1 MPDREYEISTRA
13 YCKMIMHSAK
23 YPNSSLN
30 GLLLARREDMTRSKT
45 VRFCDSIPLFHIAV
59 GLTPMLEM
67 ALAQV
72 SCPARKGH
80 YRNGF
85 NWGNEEITRGIIT

>member
-1 MPDREYEISTRA
+1 MSNREYEISTRA

-30 GLLLARREDMTRSKT
+30 GLLLARREDMNRGKT

-72 SCPARKGH
+72 NQGLSFRS
-80 YRNGF
+80 
-85 NWGNEEITRGIIT
+85 I

>member
-1 MPDREYEISTRA
+1 MQNLSNKSYLLFFFQRKMSNREYEISTRA

-30 GLLLARREDMTRSKT
+30 GLLLARREDMNRGKT

-72 SCPARKGH
+72 GGH
-80 YRNGF
+80 
-85 NWGNEEITRGIIT
+85 